1 MIDIANIKI
10 KAGNGG
16 DGRVSFRREKYIAK
30 GGPDGGD
37 GGDGG
42 DVYFVADPNKS
53 TLMDFKAKPL
63 YEATSGQ
70 AGGKKN
76 MTGSDGEDLYIKVP
90 MGTLVFEVIRG
101 NEVLIGDMTEQ
112 GQELLIA
119 KGGTGGKG
127 NNRFKSS
134 TNRTPVQYTPGSK
147 GEVRELRLEI
157 KLMADVG
164 LIGLPNAGK
173 STLIN
178 QLTNANAKVANYPF
192 TTLNPNLGTTTLRN
206 GQTIVIADIPGLIEG
221 ASEGKGLGD
230 EFLRH
235 VERTR
240 LLVHIIDV
248 YSEGLVEDMPEYA
261 LRQYEVIRKELQ
273 DYSDEL
279 VVKPEIIVINKMD
292 ITEIK
297 ENFNKIL
304 AVFKEKGL
312 EVYGVSA
319 ATGEGTED
327 LKLKIMQEL
336 EKVPSR
342 KGFIAKRPVRVYN
355 VETLPNR
362 RMVFRDNVREMRGP
376 LA

>member
-10 KAGNGG
+10 KASNGG

-112 GQELLIA
+112 GQEFLIA

-127 NNRFKSS
+127 TNRCKSS

-248 YSEGLVEDMPEYA
+248 YEAGDSTGFSEYA
-261 LRQYEVIRKELQ
+261 IKQYDVIRKELS
-273 DYSDEL
+273 DYSEEL
-279 VVKPEIIVINKMD
+279 TGKPVIVVVSKLD
-292 ITEIK
+292 ITEVRG
-297 ENFNKIL
+297 NFDKISRI
-304 AVFKEKGL
+304 FKKRGL
-312 EVYGVSA
+312 DILGISA
-319 ATGEGTED
+319 ATGEGIES
-327 LKLKIMQEL
+327 LKYKIMTEL
-336 EKVPSR
+336 EKAPSR
-342 KGFIAKRPVRVYN
+342 KEFMAERAVKVYN
-355 VETLPNR
+355 IETLPNR
-362 RMVFRDNVREMRGP
+362 RIVFRGIVREGAER
-376 LA
+376 